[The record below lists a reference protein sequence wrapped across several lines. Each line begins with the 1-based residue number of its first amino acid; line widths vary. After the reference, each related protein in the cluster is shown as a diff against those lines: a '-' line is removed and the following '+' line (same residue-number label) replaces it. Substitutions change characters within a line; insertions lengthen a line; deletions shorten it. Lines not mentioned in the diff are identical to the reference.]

1 MKDTQLYRWV
11 NAGERMP
18 VLLDTTQMV
27 YRDIMGNMGIFM
39 AHPKRHLE
47 YNENSFYE
55 WLEPLPSET
64 KEVKESAEEILKEVR
79 CNIHKY
85 DLPKEKRDK
94 LWKVANDIAL
104 LNKKESLLNLFEK
117 FWNKEAGFVVFERF
131 LYACMNEYAAQFN
144 QSVPVSEEN
153 ELHAEIEKYLDGIV
167 IGKTPLRNL
176 ETNPEDFNGGEKYT
190 SVLAQD
196 ILNIVKE
203 SSFLPK
209 KPL

>member
-1 MKDTQLYRWV
+1 M
-11 NAGERMP
+11 
-18 VLLDTTQMV
+18 
-27 YRDIMGNMGIFM
+27 
-39 AHPKRHLE
+39 
-47 YNENSFYE
+47 ENKE
-55 WLEPLPSET
+55 LPSEI

-144 QSVPVSEEN
+144 QSVPVSEYKEMYFTEK
-153 ELHAEIEKYLDGIV
+153 ELKETAQNICLDRLEQIKSLQNQLSEEKKNIYREQGWDARDSSE
-167 IGKTPLRNL
+167 P
-176 ETNPEDFNGGEKYT
+176 YT
-190 SVLAQD
+190 KQ
-196 ILNIVKE
+196 E
-203 SSFLPK
+203 
-209 KPL
+209 